1 MESQSTATENLLQ
14 YEPRKTSST
23 WILQH
28 IMLANLK
35 YTNKPGFGQIAVM
48 NYEERQHDWWLQE
61 ITKEAPH
68 EAAAILHPWQDVFRL
83 AVMYVHA
90 QAFVTWLN
98 AIYLRKTGHS
108 TCKLQIYA
116 HVLRDEISRFA
127 ILTRQGLISL
137 VCHCGLQ
144 GFCCQSH
151 SIGSALRLKF
161 PVFPHFAVRANG
173 ENCDVLGITVASSR
187 DATAIKRP
195 SNFFCTWWPLV
206 SGPQSQRQC
215 RNPNLWVKWLS
226 GFYIIYMFVQGITS
240 MKKIVWRVNLGI
252 CHK

>member
-68 EAAAILHPWQDVFRL
+68 EAATILHPWQDVFRL

-98 AIYLRKTGHS
+98 AIYLQKTGHS

-144 GFCCQSH
+144 GFCLVTLYWVSLEAQGFPPFRGPGQWWELRRFRDNRSIIPRRHSH
-151 SIGSALRLKF
+151 QKTKQFFLYLVTTGVRL
-161 PVFPHFAVRANG
+161 
-173 ENCDVLGITVASSR
+173 TVP
-187 DATAIKRP
+187 T
-195 SNFFCTWWPLV
+195 
-206 SGPQSQRQC
+206 
-215 RNPNLWVKWLS
+215 
-226 GFYIIYMFVQGITS
+226 
-240 MKKIVWRVNLGI
+240 RV
-252 CHK
+252 